1 MGLGVRVRARAG
13 GLGLRS
19 LRVKVSRVSRV
30 RVRVAVGVDLVR
42 DALAQQVRGEQAE
55 RRRVGVEP
63 RVDVLDA
70 RAVRLLQP
78 VE

>member
-1 MGLGVRVRARAG
+1 
-13 GLGLRS
+13 
-19 LRVKVSRVSRV
+19 VSRV
-30 RVRVAVGVDLVR
+30 RVRVAIGVDLVR